1 MNEKLSDKQI
11 QEMVQKFNKI
21 KDRERRQWTKDRL
34 FIQKAKAAGLTVSD
48 KEIDEYILA
57 HKK

>member
-1 MNEKLSDKQI
+1 MNEKLTEKQI
-11 QEMVQKFNKI
+11 NEMVVKFNKI

-34 FIQKAKAAGLTVSD
+34 FIQKAKAANIVVTD
-48 KEIDEYILA
+48 KEIDEYILS

>member
-1 MNEKLSDKQI
+1 MNEKLSEKQI
-11 QEMVQKFNKI
+11 NEMVVKFNKI

-34 FIQKAKAAGLTVSD
+34 FIQKAKVAGIVVSD